1 MLVLA
6 IKNQRIFVITYLP
19 TTPGRL
25 YVVMMLILETQEKE
39 LKHPR
44 SLRIEVRHVTQ
55 PQALIGQNIFFSGL
69 IYTTFH
75 TTQLFPAAKQKET
88 KKISAMN
95 AYFYT

>member
-1 MLVLA
+1 MHWRGLLDHFSLQNRFILLYLIGFDIVDFIIMLVLA

-44 SLRIEVRHVTQ
+44 SLRIKVRHVT
-55 PQALIGQNIFFSGL
+55 
-69 IYTTFH
+69 
-75 TTQLFPAAKQKET
+75 
-88 KKISAMN
+88 
-95 AYFYT
+95 